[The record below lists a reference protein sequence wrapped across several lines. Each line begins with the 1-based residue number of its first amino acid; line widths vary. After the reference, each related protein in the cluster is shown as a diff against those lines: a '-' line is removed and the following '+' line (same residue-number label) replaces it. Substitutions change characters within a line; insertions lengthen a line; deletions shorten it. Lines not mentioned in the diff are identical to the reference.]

1 MTFRIEKKKIRLVKV
16 DRSRQGKAAAA
27 GGEKGN
33 VFADYYG
40 QMIFMNY

>member
-1 MTFRIEKKKIRLVKV
+1 MKKKKIRLVKA
-16 DRSRQGKAAAA
+16 DRSRREKADGV

-40 QMIFMNY
+40 QMIFMNYSE